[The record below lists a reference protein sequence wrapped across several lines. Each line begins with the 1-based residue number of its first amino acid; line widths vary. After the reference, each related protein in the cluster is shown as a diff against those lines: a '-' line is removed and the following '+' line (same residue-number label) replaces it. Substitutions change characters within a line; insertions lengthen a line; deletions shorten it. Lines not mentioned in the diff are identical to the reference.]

1 MAMARVSMEVPAELV
16 GPVRETVLLLYQA
29 TAESL
34 QLSLRAHSEG
44 RGSLEEV
51 AEHRARLAQLDEL
64 AGSLGWHAEA
74 RSGEPR
80 PGGPAPPSAARQ
92 LSAPAELLHDAFYGA
107 LIDAG
112 ERLAVTASS
121 AWRGELPLERV
132 QEAAAEV
139 LALHRLLGLLESL
152 SARPNAT
159 GMASDTQTSHT
170 KTTTDH
176 GEIRRWVEEHG
187 GRPARVRGSGDGGD
201 PGMLRIDFPGGTGE
215 EQLEPISWDEWFQKF
230 DEAGL
235 AFLYQEQRAS
245 GEDSTFFK
253 LVQRDSD

>member
-1 MAMARVSMEVPAELV
+1 MARVSVEVPSELV

-51 AEHRARLAQLDEL
+51 GLHRERLAQLDEL
-64 AGSLGWHAEA
+64 AGSLGWEA
-74 RSGEPR
+74 D
-80 PGGPAPPSAARQ
+80 PGTRK

-112 ERLAVTASS
+112 ERLAVIASS

-139 LALHRLLGLLESL
+139 LALHRLLRLLESL
-152 SARPNAT
+152 SPRP
-159 GMASDTQTSHT
+159 
-170 KTTTDH
+170 
-176 GEIRRWVEEHG
+176 
-187 GRPARVRGSGDGGD
+187 
-201 PGMLRIDFPGGTGE
+201 
-215 EQLEPISWDEWFQKF
+215 
-230 DEAGL
+230 
-235 AFLYQEQRAS
+235 
-245 GEDSTFFK
+245 
-253 LVQRDSD
+253 